1 MEGTLPYRF
10 SFNHF
15 CSPLLIL
22 KQDLSVRKTMM
33 LWAYFSFQSDD
44 MSETSTDVSNSLH
57 PASIL
62 PGFKSSFIAV
72 GRNMKQWRQCV
83 SINEG
88 KQESLFVLQSFP
100 TLLLVNSLAI

>member
-1 MEGTLPYRF
+1 
-10 SFNHF
+10 
-15 CSPLLIL
+15 
-22 KQDLSVRKTMM
+22 
-33 LWAYFSFQSDD
+33 
-44 MSETSTDVSNSLH
+44 MSETSTDVSSSFH

-88 KQESLFVLQSFP
+88 KQESLFLLQNVP
-100 TLLLVNSLAI
+100 TFLRVNSLAI